1 MSSPFARSRALVIC
15 LVSATT
21 AYLKGQCKQRAVC
34 FWLKVPNDTIGKI
47 QRQEQEVTGASV
59 LRNQRAPNAPAWL
72 SFSFLF
78 SPGSQ
83 CIVGAWR
90 GTHIYSGSSRLNGAK
105 ADTWHKVT
113 TSLQLQQRLGKLMTC
128 SMLSD
133 PAFRTLSCIG
143 LGYSPACQFYHLQHI
158 RGCDVRCLKLQ
169 RQNELVCVELGTAL
183 RVKE

>member
-1 MSSPFARSRALVIC
+1 MRGYSCGGGEGKAARARGGWSRGSSAR
-15 LVSATT
+15 
-21 AYLKGQCKQRAVC
+21 KQREMDA
-34 FWLKVPNDTIGKI
+34 
-47 QRQEQEVTGASV
+47 GAH
-59 LRNQRAPNAPAWL
+59 L